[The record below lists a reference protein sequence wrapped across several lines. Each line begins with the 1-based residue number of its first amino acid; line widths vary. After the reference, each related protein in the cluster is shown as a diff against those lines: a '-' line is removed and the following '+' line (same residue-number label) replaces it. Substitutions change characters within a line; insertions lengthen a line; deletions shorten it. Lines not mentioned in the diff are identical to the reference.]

1 LIQRLSPF
9 TGSTVSFKI
18 TFHRSRGPH
27 RTHYRYINSCPSSSI
42 TPCVY
47 SHARAP
53 PEGLTR
59 RFGESQPCDSSRSAL
74 AVSHD
79 FGGLLHT
86 MFAGLLHPATGHEVD
101 DVSSFIP
108 PDTQLTEVNL
118 AADQNGL
125 SPTPHTLRRIP
136 LSQSRTASPRPVP
149 SCRCLNLV
157 AMPQHNISAD
167 DVSIRPS
174 NSTAEAA
181 APDSSTRWLSTTRSH
196 LFNPPPAVSS
206 DSTHQSNDDS
216 PVGTHTIRCRKCI
229 SSFAQIRSSTSGLS
243 SPSESV
249 APRSLAKAS
258 TPYPSMGFPPLQDPF
273 LPLDARWPEPALQRR
288 GGIVFNVAS
297 DAAHATRMAFQ
308 SGD

>member
-42 TPCVY
+42 TPCVH
-47 SHARAP
+47 SHVRAI

-59 RFGESQPCDSSRSAL
+59 RFGKSQPCDSSRSAL

-79 FGGLLHT
+79 FGSLLHT

-101 DVSSFIP
+101 DVSGFIP
-108 PDTQLTEVNL
+108 TDTQLTEVNL
-118 AADQNGL
+118 VAGQNGP
-125 SPTPHTLRRIP
+125 SPTPYTLRRIP

-157 AMPQHNISAD
+157 AMPQHNINVD
-167 DVSIRPS
+167 GVSIRPPS
-174 NSTAEAA
+174 PTAEAA
-181 APDSSTRWLSTTRSH
+181 APDPSTWWLSTTRSH
-196 LFNPPPAVSS
+196 LLNPSPAVSS

-216 PVGTHTIRCRKCI
+216 PVGSHTIRFRKCI
-229 SSFAQIRSSTSGLS
+229 SSFARIRSSTSRLF

-249 APRSLAKAS
+249 TPRSLAKAS
-258 TPYPSMGFPPLQDPF
+258 TPYSSMGFPPLQDPF
-273 LPLDARWPEPALQRR
+273 LPLDARWPETALQRR
-288 GGIVFNVAS
+288 GGIVSNIAS
-297 DAAHATRMAFQ
+297 DETHATRMAFQ
-308 SGD
+308 FGN